1 MPRGLRRAT
10 QGRIEEASQQIRA
23 FEEDNNREIGPIAR
37 HHLAI
42 HQARQ
47 PEGSQFSIPNDN
59 TTRQAIFL
67 DEQRQQLAAARRE
80 EGGGEAN
87 DDRNRKKIRIEVHGT
102 WVDVFVDVRSLRSAL
117 GLPDHDI
124 FDRGIFSE
132 YQHNETT
139 GPDVED
145 TDHQPDDNN
154 ANEVET

>member
-1 MPRGLRRAT
+1 M
-10 QGRIEEASQQIRA
+10 
-23 FEEDNNREIGPIAR
+23 
-37 HHLAI
+37 AI

-47 PEGSQFSIPNDN
+47 PDGSQFTSIPNDN

-102 WVDVFVDVRSLRSAL
+102 WVDGFVDVRSLWSAL